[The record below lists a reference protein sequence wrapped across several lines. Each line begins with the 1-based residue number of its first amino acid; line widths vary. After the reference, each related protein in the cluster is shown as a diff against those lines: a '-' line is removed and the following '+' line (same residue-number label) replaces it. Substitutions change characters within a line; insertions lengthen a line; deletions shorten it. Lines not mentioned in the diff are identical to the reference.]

1 MPEAALRKRNG
12 SFGKGA
18 RERRSRRGR
27 ACRISNRF
35 AYFVGNPSNT
45 LAVDFASVCF
55 PNEPSGRL
63 RWSVTIVVLFHSVYG
78 LRPVEFDAADR
89 FRAAGHEVITPDLYA
104 GRRVSSIDQGFGLME
119 EIGWSLICER
129 AARAI
134 DDLPDSTVLAGI
146 SMGAGVVASLWPRR
160 PHTRGVLLLHALADI
175 PGNVCRNL
183 PVQVHVADPG
193 TRDCGPGVHL
203 SRRWH
208 FYTDTGLPD
217 YDATAA
223 GSTWQRSLAFLDAL

>member
-1 MPEAALRKRNG
+1 M
-12 SFGKGA
+12 
-18 RERRSRRGR
+18 
-27 ACRISNRF
+27 
-35 AYFVGNPSNT
+35 
-45 LAVDFASVCF
+45 
-55 PNEPSGRL
+55 
-63 RWSVTIVVLFHSVYG
+63 TIVVLFHSVYG

-104 GRRVSSIDQGFGLME
+104 GRRASSIDQGFGLME
-119 EIGWSLICER
+119 QIGWPLICER

-146 SMGAGVVASLWPRR
+146 SMGAGVVSNLWPRR
-160 PHTRGVLLLHALADI
+160 PHTRGVLLLHALVDI

-183 PVQVHVADPG
+183 PVQVHVADPDSFAPVKQLSAWQARAAELG
-193 TRDCGPGVHL
+193 IAAQVFTYPGVG
-203 SRRWH
+203 H